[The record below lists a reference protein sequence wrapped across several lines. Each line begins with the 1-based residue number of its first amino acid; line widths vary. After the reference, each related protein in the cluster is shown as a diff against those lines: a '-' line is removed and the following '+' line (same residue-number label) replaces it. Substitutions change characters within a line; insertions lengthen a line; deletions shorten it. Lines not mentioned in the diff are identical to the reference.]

1 VRWGR
6 RNIRRRVST
15 TTAESS
21 ATEEPAGSAPAR
33 RYAIFN
39 RRRKSFYLQRPDG
52 SPLTFESLE
61 KAESVCA
68 ALNREDP
75 NDEEPEYRVEEVRE

>member
-1 VRWGR
+1 MRWGR

-21 ATEEPAGSAPAR
+21 ATEEPAGSTPAR

>member
-1 VRWGR
+1 MSRP
-6 RNIRRRVST
+6 
-15 TTAESS
+15 SS
-21 ATEEPAGSAPAR
+21 EDDRGDRPALAQ

-52 SPLTFESLE
+52 SPMTFASLE
-61 KAESVCA
+61 RAESVCA

-75 NDEEPEYRVEEVRE
+75 NDADPEYRVEEVRE

>member
-1 VRWGR
+1 M
-6 RNIRRRVST
+6 
-15 TTAESS
+15 
-21 ATEEPAGSAPAR
+21 

-61 KAESVCA
+61 GAESVCA

-75 NDEEPEYRVEEVRE
+75 NDAEPEYTVEEVRQ

>member
-1 VRWGR
+1 M
-6 RNIRRRVST
+6 
-15 TTAESS
+15 
-21 ATEEPAGSAPAR
+21 

-52 SPLTFESLE
+52 SPLTFETLE
-61 KAESVCA
+61 GAGSVCD

-75 NDEEPEYRVEEVRE
+75 NDAEPEYQVQEVRQ

>member
-1 VRWGR
+1 MSR
-6 RNIRRRVST
+6 R
-15 TTAESS
+15 SS
-21 ATEEPAGSAPAR
+21 EDAR
-33 RYAIFN
+33 GDRPVQALRYAIFN

-52 SPLTFESLE
+52 SPMTFDTH
-61 KAESVCA
+61 AGAQSVCD

>member
-1 VRWGR
+1 LREDRSASGNER
-6 RNIRRRVST
+6 MSSPSSEDARGDLPFQ
-15 TTAESS
+15 AE
-21 ATEEPAGSAPAR
+21 

-52 SPLTFESLE
+52 SPLTFETLE
-61 KAESVCA
+61 GAESVCA

-75 NDEEPEYRVEEVRE
+75 NDAEPEYQVQEVRE

>member
-1 VRWGR
+1 M
-6 RNIRRRVST
+6 T

-21 ATEEPAGSAPAR
+21 ATEEPPGSEPPKR
-33 RYAIFN
+33 FAIFS

-52 SPLTFESLE
+52 SPLTFESQVR
-61 KAESVCA
+61 AQSVCA

-75 NDEEPEYRVEEVRE
+75 NDAEPEYRVEEVRE

>member
-1 VRWGR
+1 L
-6 RNIRRRVST
+6 VST

-21 ATEEPAGSAPAR
+21 ATEEPK

-52 SPLTFESLE
+52 SPLTFESLDR
-61 KAESVCA
+61 AESVCA

-75 NDEEPEYRVEEVRE
+75 NDAEPEYRVEEVRE

>member
-1 VRWGR
+1 M
-6 RNIRRRVST
+6 

-21 ATEEPAGSAPAR
+21 ATETAAGSERPK

-52 SPLTFESLE
+52 SPLTFETLE
-61 KAESVCA
+61 GAESVCA
-68 ALNREDP
+68 VLNREDP
-75 NDEEPEYRVEEVRE
+75 NDAEPEYSVQEVRE